1 MMSAQTLVLE
11 FGAREDIPMRL
22 AISTTAETSVAA
34 IGPLIG
40 GVIATSFGFTTLIIV
55 SIVLLAAALSV
66 LALLV
71 SDPRHSRPTSG

>member
-34 IGPLIG
+34 VGPLIG
-40 GVIATSFGFTTLIIV
+40 GIVATSFGFATLIGV
-55 SIVLLAAALSV
+55 SI
-66 LALLV
+66 ALLV
-71 SDPRHSRPTSG
+71 VALAVLLFLVGDPRHSR